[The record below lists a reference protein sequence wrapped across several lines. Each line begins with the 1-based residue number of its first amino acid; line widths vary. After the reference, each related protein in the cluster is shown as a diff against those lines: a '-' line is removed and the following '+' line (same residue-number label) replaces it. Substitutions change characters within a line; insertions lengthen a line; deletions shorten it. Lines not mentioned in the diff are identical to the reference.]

1 MFRFTL
7 EFLLRYRRQKEETA
21 MHALAQRVRAARQVE
36 EDIARVRQR
45 AGQLVLEQQALTGT
59 SPTAALLSLYSEYLH
74 QLRVLVELRAEDL
87 AQANREADAERRKLR
102 QASIERKI
110 MERLKEIQRQAYLE
124 EAARQETK
132 TLDEFITIRSRRTR
146 S

>member
-21 MHALAQRVRAARQVE
+21 MYELARRVRSARQVQAE
-36 EDIARVRQR
+36 IDRVRQR
-45 AGQLVLEQQALTGT
+45 ADELVSEQQALTGT
-59 SPTAALLSLYSEYLH
+59 AQTAALLSLYSEYLH
-74 QLRVLVELRAEDL
+74 QLRALVDLRNEDL
-87 AQANREADAERRKLR
+87 VQANREVDAERRRLR

-110 MERLKEIQRQAYLE
+110 MERLKEIQRQAYQEE
-124 EAARQETK
+124 EARREAK
-132 TLDEFITIRSRRTR
+132 VLDEFITTRSRRMR

>member
-21 MHALAQRVRAARQVE
+21 MYELARRVRSARQVQAE
-36 EDIARVRQR
+36 IDRVRQR
-45 AGQLVLEQQALTGT
+45 ADELVSEQQALTGT
-59 SPTAALLSLYSEYLH
+59 AQAAALLSLYSEYLH
-74 QLRVLVELRAEDL
+74 QLRALVDLRTEDL
-87 AQANREADAERRKLR
+87 VQANREVDAERRRLR

-110 MERLKEIQRQAYLE
+110 MERLKEIQRQAYQEE
-124 EAARQETK
+124 EARREAK
-132 TLDEFITIRSRRTR
+132 VLDEFITTRSRRMR

>member
-21 MHALAQRVRAARQVE
+21 MYELARRVRSARQVQAE
-36 EDIARVRQR
+36 IDRVRQR
-45 AGQLVLEQQALTGT
+45 ADELVSEQQALTGT
-59 SPTAALLSLYSEYLH
+59 AQTAALLSLYSDYLH
-74 QLRVLVELRAEDL
+74 QLRALVELRAEDL
-87 AQANREADAERRKLR
+87 VQANREVDAERRRLR

-110 MERLKEIQRQAYLE
+110 MERLKEIQRQAYQEE
-124 EAARQETK
+124 EARREAK
-132 TLDEFITIRSRRTR
+132 VLDEFITMRSRRMR